1 MTWCLFARTLD
12 GLRNPDIIPWHGTGN
27 AYVRLDL
34 HTDQTEQCIER
45 STNPNRIELNKAAA
59 TPDQIERMI
68 GMSFETFRNTII
80 LGQGRDLFLDLEP
93 SRKMALFSEM
103 LNLDKWEYR
112 SELASQSTQK
122 FEGALSAAHAREEA
136 IRAAGT
142 EVAAQIKINSR
153 ENDLWEVERAK
164 TLLAAKGDL
173 EKMEKQHEAE
183 CRRQI
188 KYNLAYDGAMTELKA
203 CEREI
208 TELEELRNHAKAD
221 CDKYELGIKV
231 ASAESKHLETE
242 LAKHAKGKG
251 NCPTCGQPLTT
262 GRNNVRNHKATIEA
276 SLAACRK
283 TVLAGIPSA
292 AKSAFSDLEG
302 QVKKAQ
308 EAAQSFVAK
317 ADKARD
323 AMDTFNVP
331 ISQLAA
337 RIEQVKKARSSK
349 EDEVN
354 PFTRSL
360 SELRKRARTLSDDL
374 KNNKAEITKH
384 EELIECTSFWIKGFK
399 EVRLQIIEEVLQELE
414 ICTDAMLDEVGL
426 TGWGLLF
433 DVERETAAGGIQ
445 RVLHVSVQSK
455 RMPKAV
461 KFQCFSGGEKQRLR
475 LVGSLALADVLLNR
489 AGVMSEFE
497 VLDEPSRG
505 LSVEGLYDLIDALAD
520 RARERGKAVWLCD
533 HRIAQSNRFASVLK
547 VEKSARGTRVSSQ

>member
-1 MTWCLFARTLD
+1 
-12 GLRNPDIIPWHGTGN
+12 
-27 AYVRLDL
+27 
-34 HTDQTEQCIER
+34 
-45 STNPNRIELNKAAA
+45 
-59 TPDQIERMI
+59 
-68 GMSFETFRNTII
+68 MSFETFRNTII
-80 LGQGRDLFLDLEP
+80 LGQGRDLFLDLDP
-93 SRKMALFSEM
+93 SRKMALFSEV

-112 SELASQSTQK
+112 SELAQKSTQD

-136 IRAAGT
+136 IQAAST
-142 EVAAQIKINSR
+142 EVAAQIKVNSR

-173 EKMEKQHEAE
+173 EKMEKQHEIE
-183 CRRQI
+183 YRKQI

-208 TELEELRNHAKAD
+208 KELEELRDHAKTD
-221 CDKYELGIKV
+221 CDKHELDIKV
-231 ASAESKHLETE
+231 AAAESERLGIE
-242 LAKHAKGKG
+242 LSKLKNSGK
-251 NCPTCGQPLTT
+251 CPTCGQPVT
-262 GRNNVRNHKATIEA
+262 GQLNKHKKEIEA
-276 SLAACRK
+276 QIAACRK
-283 TVLAGIPSA
+283 KVLAGIPSA
-292 AKSAFSDLEG
+292 AKSALGDLAG
-302 QVKKAQ
+302 QIKKTKETAQ
-308 EAAQSFVAK
+308 NFVAK

-323 AMDTFNVP
+323 AMDIFNAP

-337 RIEQVKKARSSK
+337 RIEQIKKARVSK
-349 EDEVN
+349 EEEVN
-354 PFTRSL
+354 PYTRGL
-360 SELRKRARTLSDDL
+360 SELRKRARVLSDDL
-374 KNNKAEITKH
+374 KNNKAEIIKQ

-426 TGWGLLF
+426 TGWSLLF

-489 AGVMSEFE
+489 AGVTSEFE

-505 LSVEGLYDLIDALAD
+505 LSVEGLYNLIDALAD
-520 RARERGKAVWLCD
+520 RARERGKAIWLCD
-533 HRIAQSNRFASVLK
+533 HRIAQSNRFTSVLK
-547 VEKSARGTRVSSQ
+547 VEKSSRGTRVSSQ